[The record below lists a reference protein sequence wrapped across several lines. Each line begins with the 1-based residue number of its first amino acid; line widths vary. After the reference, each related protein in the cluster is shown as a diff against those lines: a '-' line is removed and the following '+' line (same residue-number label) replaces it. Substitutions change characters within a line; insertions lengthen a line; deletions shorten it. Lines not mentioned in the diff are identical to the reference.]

1 MKVAEALAQERKEP
15 ERNKTMTKSTSLYP
29 ARTVAERLA
38 DQKKLS
44 KEHAELAAAYRE
56 RTGQLGPIRFVD

>member
-1 MKVAEALAQERKEP
+1 
-15 ERNKTMTKSTSLYP
+15 MTKSTSLYP